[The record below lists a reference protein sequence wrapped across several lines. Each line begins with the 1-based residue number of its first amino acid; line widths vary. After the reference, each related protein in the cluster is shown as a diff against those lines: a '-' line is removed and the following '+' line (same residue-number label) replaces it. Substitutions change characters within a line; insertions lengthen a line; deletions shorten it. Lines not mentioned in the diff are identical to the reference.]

1 MMSTLSRRWS
11 KRLAGT
17 DLKILRV
24 LAPDSER
31 PNYGAEVQSSVHGP
45 GEIHTMLDLL

>member
-31 PNYGAEVQSSVHGP
+31 PNYGAHGP